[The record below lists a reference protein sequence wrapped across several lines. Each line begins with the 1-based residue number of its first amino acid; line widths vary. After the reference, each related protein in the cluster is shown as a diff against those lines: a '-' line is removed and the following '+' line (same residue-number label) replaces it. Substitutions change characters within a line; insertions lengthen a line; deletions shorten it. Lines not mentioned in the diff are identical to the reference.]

1 MYPGNYRE
9 VGSGE
14 LSGVGDCVCV
24 CVCVCARVH
33 MHACTYTCTC
43 ICYKMPWT
51 MVGPGGESQGSGVAG
66 EVEKQATPGQLEA
79 HTLYGG
85 EDMEGVCVCWDGF
98 RSVFCD
104 HHKMPSSDWF
114 TRVLLF

>member
-1 MYPGNYRE
+1 
-9 VGSGE
+9 
-14 LSGVGDCVCV
+14 
-24 CVCVCARVH
+24 
-33 MHACTYTCTC
+33 
-43 ICYKMPWT
+43 

-66 EVEKQATPGQLEA
+66 EVEKQASLGQLEA

-85 EDMEGVCVCWDGF
+85 EDMEGVCVRWDGF

-114 TRVLLF
+114 TRVPLL